1 MSWLLFPCS
10 QSISYAYFI
19 ISSRILGRELICQS
33 VISLRNAGACH
44 YLPLPPK
51 FCLSHFFLF
60 VFFTFQLKLI
70 GFFLRSATVSFF
82 AHLTRWA
89 LVTMWSTNQ
98 LKTFGSQN
106 LTEHPFTLIL
116 FHFFFKLFSSVLIT
130 EQETPNFSFPKL
142 PKGFWVHL
150 TMYLYQSGKLMYSKS
165 ASLAKWVDASDE
177 PCCWAPKRGLLSY
190 LVRSGWV
197 HGDGLTLD
205 LSLFAFL

>member
-1 MSWLLFPCS
+1 MLELVITCPSPQILFVP
-10 QSISYAYFI
+10 
-19 ISSRILGRELICQS
+19 
-33 VISLRNAGACH
+33 
-44 YLPLPPK
+44 
-51 FCLSHFFLF
+51 FFLF

-82 AHLTRWA
+82 AHL
-89 LVTMWSTNQ
+89 TMWSTNQ

-116 FHFFFKLFSSVLIT
+116 FHFFFKSLSSVLIT
-130 EQETPNFSFPKL
+130 EQEMPNFSFPKL
-142 PKGFWVHL
+142 PKGLSPPYHVFISKWQVNVFRVPLWPNGLMLQMNLVVEHL
-150 TMYLYQSGKLMYSKS
+150 K
-165 ASLAKWVDASDE
+165 E
-177 PCCWAPKRGLLSY
+177 GLLSY